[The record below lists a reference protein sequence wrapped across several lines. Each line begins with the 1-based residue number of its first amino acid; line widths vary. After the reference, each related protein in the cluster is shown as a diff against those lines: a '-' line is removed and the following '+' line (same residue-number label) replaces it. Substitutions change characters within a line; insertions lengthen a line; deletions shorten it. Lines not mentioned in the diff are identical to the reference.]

1 MASEGGMKTFNE
13 QMMQMKA
20 LLELWETGKP
30 FYLIDASL
38 HSIPRNVSEKIGK
51 LFFENGNA
59 ASPDRDNSK
68 AISKASLQSGKI
80 YQADF
85 KETLQATESSNE
97 EKQVNVVDD
106 DASQFSEF
114 ADVKMP
120 PKVLKRGWP
129 KGAGLSD
136 CPKQKKSK
144 TDSKNLVPFNKL
156 KAEEKD
162 RLLLECFVSP
172 LTAKQVLSGTDLA
185 RDELLLMYIELKS
198 IL

>member
-1 MASEGGMKTFNE
+1 MQACTVFQGMFLK
-13 QMMQMKA
+13 K
-20 LLELWETGKP
+20 
-30 FYLIDASL
+30 LI
-38 HSIPRNVSEKIGK
+38 N
-51 LFFENGNA
+51 FFSENGNA

-68 AISKASLQSGKI
+68 AISKVSLQSGKI

-129 KGAGLSD
+129 KGAGLTD
-136 CPKQKKSK
+136 CPKQKRAKQ
-144 TDSKNLVPFNKL
+144 
-156 KAEEKD
+156 
-162 RLLLECFVSP
+162 
-172 LTAKQVLSGTDLA
+172 TAK
-185 RDELLLMYIELKS
+185 I
-198 IL
+198 